1 MSYTICYMQLND
13 SLTNVSKVK
22 DAIVNDVIVNETDV
36 YEFISAPERYIYRIL
51 KMYKYGNISLL
62 CLYDCDFPNTDYIG
76 NYTSLPTMYGPNSLN
91 NIDIRLIRYMQ
102 DKNDEI
108 KVIN

>member
-1 MSYTICYMQLND
+1 MQLND

>member
-1 MSYTICYMQLND
+1 MLYTICYTQLNN
-13 SLTNVSKVK
+13 SLTNVLKVK

-36 YEFISAPERYIYRIL
+36 YEFISAPERYIYTIL

-76 NYTSLPTMYGPNSLN
+76 NYTSLPTMYGPNPLN
-91 NIDIRLIRYMQ
+91 NIDILLMRYMQ

>member
-1 MSYTICYMQLND
+1 MQLND

-91 NIDIRLIRYMQ
+91 NNDIRLIRYMQ
-102 DKNDEI
+102 DKNDKI

>member
-1 MSYTICYMQLND
+1 MSYTICYTQLANNCAD
-13 SLTNVSKVK
+13 VSELK
-22 DAIVNDVIVNETDV
+22 DEIVNDVIVNERDV

-51 KMYKYGNISLL
+51 KIYKYGNISLL

-76 NYTSLPTMYGPNSLN
+76 NYTSLPTMYGPTPLN
-91 NIDIRLIRYMQ
+91 NIDICLIRYMQ